1 MKRVFPAIILAAALI
16 FLVAALGLDLMGVIL
31 ILLGLVAYLLYT
43 IFLSRKELREFREN
57 LEDKEASEIKV
68 ALQSYS
74 YTGELNEICKIIEA
88 IIDSKNTMGQ
98 KYNASIE
105 NQNLMITNIS
115 HDFRTPLTSIMGY
128 IDVYEKTRDEKYL
141 EIIKKKAEELKE
153 LIDGFYDFSRLVS
166 KSYKIDKR
174 VFNLDDFIKEE
185 IVNYYDYY
193 IAKGQMIDVELDRV
207 RCFQDEKNLKI
218 VVDNLISNM
227 MKYSEGGDK
236 IELKLK
242 DGYFELKFSNLAQI
256 ETDDNIDRV
265 FERNYTIDKS
275 KNDASSGLGLNI
287 VENLCEL
294 MGLNASVSYE
304 DDIFTITIKGK
315 ALNK

>member
-1 MKRVFPAIILAAALI
+1 MKRIFPAIILAAALI
-16 FLVAALGLDLMGVIL
+16 FLVAALGLDLMTVVIV
-31 ILLGLVAYLLYT
+31 LLALVAYLSYT
-43 IFLSRKELREFREN
+43 IYLSRKELKEFREN

-68 ALQSYS
+68 ALQSYN

-256 ETDDNIDRV
+256 ETDDSIDRV

-294 MGLNASVSYE
+294 MGLEASVSYT
-304 DDIFTITIKGK
+304 DDIFAITIKGK

>member
-1 MKRVFPAIILAAALI
+1 MKRIFPAIILAAALI
-16 FLVAALGLDLMGVIL
+16 FLVAALGLDLMSVML
-31 ILLGLVAYLLYT
+31 ILLGLVIYLCYT
-43 IFLSRKELREFREN
+43 IYLSRKELREFREN
-57 LEDKEASEIKV
+57 LEDKETSEIKV

-74 YTGELNEICKIIEA
+74 YTGELNEICKIIED

-128 IDVYEKTRDEKYL
+128 IDVYERTRDEKYL

-294 MGLNASVSYE
+294 MGLNVSVEYK
-304 DDIFTITIKGK
+304 DDVFTITITGK

>member
-1 MKRVFPAIILAAALI
+1 MKRVFPSIILAAALI
-16 FLVAALGLDLMGVIL
+16 FLVAALGLDLMSVIF
-31 ILLGLVAYLLYT
+31 ILLALVAYLSYT
-43 IFLSRKELREFREN
+43 IYLSRKELKEFHEN

-74 YTGELNEICKIIEA
+74 YTGELNEICKIIED

-128 IDVYEKTRDEKYL
+128 IDVYERTRDEKYL

-227 MKYSEGGDK
+227 MKYSEGEDK

-256 ETDDNIDRV
+256 ETDDKIERV

-294 MGLNASVSYE
+294 MGLEVSVAYKNE
-304 DDIFTITIKGK
+304 IFSILIKGK
-315 ALNK
+315 ALN

>member
-1 MKRVFPAIILAAALI
+1 MKRIFPAIIIAAALI
-16 FLVAALGLDLMGVIL
+16 FLVAALGLDLMTVFIV
-31 ILLGLVAYLLYT
+31 LLALVAYLSYT
-43 IFLSRKELREFREN
+43 IYISRKELKEFREN

-128 IDVYEKTRDEKYL
+128 IDVYDKTRDEKYL

-185 IVNYYDYY
+185 IVNYCDYY

-227 MKYSEGGDK
+227 MKYSEGEDK

-256 ETDDNIDRV
+256 ETDDSIERV

-287 VENLCEL
+287 VENLCTL
-294 MGLNASVSYE
+294 MGLEVSVSYE
-304 DDIFTITIKGK
+304 DDIFAITLKGK

>member
-16 FLVAALGLDLMGVIL
+16 FLVAALGLDLMSVIF
-31 ILLGLVAYLLYT
+31 ILLALVAYLSYT
-43 IFLSRKELREFREN
+43 IYLSRKELKEFREN

-74 YTGELNEICKIIEA
+74 YTGELNEICKIIED

-128 IDVYEKTRDEKYL
+128 IDVYERTRDEKYL

-256 ETDDNIDRV
+256 KTDDSIDRV

-294 MGLNASVSYE
+294 MGLSASVEYK
-304 DDIFTITIKGK
+304 DDVFAITITGK

>member
-16 FLVAALGLDLMGVIL
+16 FLVAALGLDLMSVIF
-31 ILLGLVAYLLYT
+31 ILLALIIYLSYT
-43 IFLSRKELREFREN
+43 IYLSRKELKEFREN

-128 IDVYEKTRDEKYL
+128 IDVYERTRDEKYL

-193 IAKGQMIDVELDRV
+193 IAKGQMIDVSLDRV

-236 IELKLK
+236 IELKRK

-294 MGLNASVSYE
+294 MGLEASVSYE
-304 DDIFTITIKGK
+304 DDVFSILIKGK
-315 ALNK
+315 ALN

>member
-1 MKRVFPAIILAAALI
+1 MKRIFPAIIITAALI
-16 FLVAALGLDLMGVIL
+16 FLVAALGLDLMSVML
-31 ILLGLVAYLLYT
+31 ILLGLVIYLCYT
-43 IFLSRKELREFREN
+43 IYLSGKELKEFREN

-141 EIIKKKAEELKE
+141 EIIKKKAEELKG

-227 MKYSEGGDK
+227 MKYSEGKDK

-256 ETDDNIDRV
+256 ETDDSIERV
-265 FERNYTIDKS
+265 FERNYTVDKS

-294 MGLNASVSYE
+294 MGLSASVDYT
-304 DDIFTITIKGK
+304 DDIFAITIKGK

>member
-1 MKRVFPAIILAAALI
+1 MKRIFPAIIIAAALI
-16 FLVAALGLDLMGVIL
+16 FLVAALGLDLMTVFIV
-31 ILLGLVAYLLYT
+31 LLALVAYLSYT
-43 IFLSRKELREFREN
+43 IYLSRKELKEFREN

-74 YTGELNEICKIIEA
+74 YTGELNEICKIIED

-128 IDVYEKTRDEKYL
+128 IDVYERTRDEKYL

-193 IAKGQMIDVELDRV
+193 IAKGQMIDVSLDRV

-227 MKYSEGGDK
+227 MKYSEGEDK

-256 ETDDNIDRV
+256 KTDDSIDRV

-294 MGLNASVSYE
+294 MGLEPSVSYE
-304 DDIFTITIKGK
+304 DDVFSILIKGK
-315 ALNK
+315 ALN

>member
-16 FLVAALGLDLMGVIL
+16 FLVAALGLDLMSVIF
-31 ILLGLVAYLLYT
+31 ILLALVAYLSYT
-43 IFLSRKELREFREN
+43 IYISRKELREFREN

-193 IAKGQMIDVELDRV
+193 IAKGQMIDVSLDRV

-236 IELKLK
+236 IELKRK
-242 DGYFELKFSNLAQI
+242 DGYFELKFSNLAQL

-304 DDIFTITIKGK
+304 DDVFSITIKGK

>member
-1 MKRVFPAIILAAALI
+1 MKRIFPAIIISAALI
-16 FLVAALGLDLMGVIL
+16 FLVAALGLDLMSVML
-31 ILLGLVAYLLYT
+31 ILLGLVIYLCYT
-43 IFLSRKELREFREN
+43 IYLSRKELREFREN

-227 MKYSEGGDK
+227 MKYSEGEDK

-256 ETDDNIDRV
+256 ETDDSIERV

-294 MGLNASVSYE
+294 MGLSASVAYK
-304 DDIFTITIKGK
+304 DDIFTIIIKGK
-315 ALNK
+315 ALN

>member
-1 MKRVFPAIILAAALI
+1 MKRVFPAIIISAALI
-16 FLVAALGLDLMGVIL
+16 FLVAALGLDLVSVIF
-31 ILLGLVAYLLYT
+31 ILLALVIYLSYT
-43 IFLSRKELREFREN
+43 IYLSRKELKEFREN

-128 IDVYEKTRDEKYL
+128 IDVYEKTKDEKYL
-141 EIIKKKAEELKE
+141 EIIKKKAEDLKG
-153 LIDGFYDFSRLVS
+153 LIDSFYDFSRLVS

-193 IAKGQMIDVELDRV
+193 IAKDKMIDVSLDRV

-227 MKYSEGGDK
+227 MKYSEGEDK

-294 MGLNASVSYE
+294 MGLEASVSYE

>member
-1 MKRVFPAIILAAALI
+1 MKRIFPVIILAAALI
-16 FLVAALGLDLMGVIL
+16 FLVAALGLDLMSVML
-31 ILLGLVAYLLYT
+31 ILLGLVIYLCYT
-43 IFLSRKELREFREN
+43 IYLSRKELKEFREN

-242 DGYFELKFSNLAQI
+242 DGYFDLKFSNLAQI
-256 ETDDNIDRV
+256 ETDDSIERV

-294 MGLNASVSYE
+294 MGLNASVDYK
-304 DDIFTITIKGK
+304 DNIFAITIKGK
-315 ALNK
+315 ALN